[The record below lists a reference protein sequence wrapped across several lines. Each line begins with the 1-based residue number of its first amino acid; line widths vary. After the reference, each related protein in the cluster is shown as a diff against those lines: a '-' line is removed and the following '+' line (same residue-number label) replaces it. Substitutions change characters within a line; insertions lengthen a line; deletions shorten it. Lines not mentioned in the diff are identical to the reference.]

1 MNLTASQ
8 AGPFE
13 TWATILTVAATAVA
27 GDVLTAGAM
36 RRIGDLDEIRAHSG
50 LMGAIRAVISSSMFL
65 AGVFSMALSFFSLL
79 FTLSKVDV
87 SLAAPA
93 SASLTFIGNA
103 FAAKFFLHENVDRR
117 RWFAAIFVC
126 IGVALLAK

>member
-1 MNLTASQ
+1 MTY

-13 TWATILTVAATAVA
+13 TWATIVTVAATAVA

-36 RRIGDLDEIRAHSG
+36 RRIGDLDRIRAQSG
-50 LMGAIRAVISSSMFL
+50 LAGAVRAVISSPMFL
-65 AGVFSMALSFFSLL
+65 LGVLSMALSFFSLL
-79 FTLSKVDV
+79 FTLSNVEL

-93 SASLTFIGNA
+93 SASLTFLGNA
-103 FAAKFFLHENVDRR
+103 FAAKLFLKENVDRR

-126 IGVALLAK
+126 AGVFLLSK